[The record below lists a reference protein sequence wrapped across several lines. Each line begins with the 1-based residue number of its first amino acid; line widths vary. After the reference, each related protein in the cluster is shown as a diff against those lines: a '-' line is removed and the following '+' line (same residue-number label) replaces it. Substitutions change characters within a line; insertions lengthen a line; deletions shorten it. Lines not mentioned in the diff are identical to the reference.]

1 MIHVYTHVWIHKK
14 FQIIKFYYFFF
25 IFSLQKNKYLSKLD
39 STLDYTSFKNADI
52 VIEAVFEDITIKHK
66 VIKEIEANTPNYC
79 VLATNTSG
87 ISINEIAAGSNR
99 PDKVSII
106 FNIFSLI

>member
-1 MIHVYTHVWIHKK
+1 MYEYIKIPNY
-14 FQIIKFYYFFF
+14 QILLFFFKF
-25 IFSLQKNKYLSKLD
+25 IFSFQKNRYFSKLD
-39 STLDYTSFKNADI
+39 STLDYSSFKNADI

-79 VLATNTSG
+79 VLATNTSA